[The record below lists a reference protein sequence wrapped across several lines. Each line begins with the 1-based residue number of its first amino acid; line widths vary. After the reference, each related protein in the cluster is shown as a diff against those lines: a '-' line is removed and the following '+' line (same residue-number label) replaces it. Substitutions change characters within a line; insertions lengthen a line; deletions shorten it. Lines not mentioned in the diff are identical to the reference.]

1 MKWFVSFC
9 IMWLLMRLTVTRIP
23 KSAHQMQETFEF
35 VYKHVTR
42 VWLRGANAP

>member
-9 IMWLLMRLTVTRIP
+9 IMRLLMRLTVTGIP
-23 KSAHQMQETFEF
+23 ISAHQMQETFEF
-35 VYKHVTR
+35 VHEHVTR